1 MNNTDQSQYYNNPAA
16 THGQTANFY
25 MQNNGMDP
33 QYGLPLRNPGQYPT
47 RMNPPSY
54 NYSQMPNGFQQP
66 FFLPQAYPQNQ
77 FMPSTNPRPM
87 NPSQIPI
94 IRPANETMNNYQ
106 HFIPQNGYP
115 PTQYTPGN
123 NSLPSAPSVYPGQF
137 YPTYQIPSGY
147 ATQQVQ
153 TQMANQ
159 PQISQQQA
167 YIASL
172 QTSTQIHP
180 TQPVQH
186 TTIDQPSVSVPTS
199 QPQIPPNI
207 QQPNSYVAPP
217 AVAAPVVLE
226 KRKKNPLTIVNP
238 ETHKPVEVS
247 ASSSST
253 PATTASVVSSTITSE
268 NRSSET
274 TTTDSTI
281 ANAKSTNDTNKIQ
294 KQTQFRQQ
302 FATNL
307 GVSSNVQTDKN
318 TTQSTTSTASSED
331 SSAAASLKQN
341 VTKQSEN
348 PVQQS
353 TSSRSGSISRPKSPV
368 IVSLNDTSATPSK
381 ESTSSTSSEKPQPGH
396 PGILVTRNVTDDKVV
411 SKTIPDDIKEKRD
424 RSDSLKQ
431 IESEPME
438 TIEKTNDNLKLAS
451 DDATPVVNQE
461 ASSIVPESQ
470 STTSSFDGVTPPQTP
485 TIINDEKSDALPNQR
500 LRYDRHELLRIRD
513 SSAPF
518 PIPQH
523 LPDLDI
529 VINRRD
535 NNPRFSYNGTNS
547 QGRVNPPFHR
557 QLSSSNHPSLTRY
570 PNNANSATDS
580 RRKPGIYLSA
590 EPDFSN
596 RVENPYKPIDQ
607 ATLDVNKK
615 VLRDVKAILNKVT
628 PQTFDKL
635 QKKLEALEIDRYEKL
650 EGMITIFFS
659 KAVDE
664 PAFSFLYA
672 KLCKQFQKKQV
683 TVPGDDGKLI
693 THYFRQILLTRC
705 QKEFENDY
713 RQEIEYEKRKAEVET
728 LTDDKKR
735 KDEAEKLEEDLV
747 KAKRRKLGN
756 IFFIGELF
764 KLQMLTDTI
773 MYDCIEYLLRDKSD
787 EESIECLCRLLRT
800 IGKEL
805 DGKALEKTVNKTN
818 LEKHYRELDGIIKEQ
833 KTSARI
839 RFMIQDLME
848 LRQAAWVARRAE
860 AKPTTIDEI
869 HEQER
874 LKREQ
879 QERDQ
884 ERDRQQ
890 RRDPNRSTVI
900 GSTYSGSNQP
910 QYNDGRGS
918 RGSGIKQQLS
928 RNDDDRVENRFSVN
942 SLRQLQSNDKRNQ
955 GPFAMNLAPQR
966 TWTKGSGIDKK
977 PEEDR
982 SFGGRTG
989 KPPAGPIQQLKG
1001 KVNSSQGGST
1011 YPMQRQS
1018 SRELARENSHRDREN
1033 ALQSLRKT
1041 TTGSGVNSPVNAA
1054 GTSSMTNSREGSRNV
1069 SREQSRNASR
1079 ESSVSERM
1087 SNIGSSVQSGKASSE
1102 STTIINQDPSNTT
1115 FDEEKTIARVH
1126 SLIEE
1131 YTENYSNLTDRP
1143 VKEALEDLAA
1153 FCTRSLDQ
1161 QAIIVRELFTNV
1173 LEAKSRARRAV
1184 GHLLDAAHNDDNISE
1199 TAFVSGV
1206 KMIIEAAPDYAVDI
1220 PLIWQ
1225 YIGEILG
1232 AFIGAPTSNMAVLKP
1247 IFECVPDDKAK
1258 QFFQFTIRYATEFS
1272 SQSRIQRFWQ
1282 SSGFSLN
1289 DLMKADLID
1298 STFSN
1303 EFDWLFDTPEVEQS
1317 TSQTKENHSPHP
1329 DPQLVKLFKSVNDQ
1343 GTTITD
1349 PEIITY
1355 IREHMDPSEKFYI
1368 RNIVLSYLEACLI
1381 NRDPQKKIQE
1391 DIAKKR
1397 MTVLNAIIEHKSEA
1411 EIQAVYAIQNFVN
1424 KLEHPPKMARL
1435 LFDIFYDEE
1444 CVSED
1449 AFFEWLKH
1457 PDQSETEGHA
1467 VVEIST
1473 KDFFTWLQQAETE
1486 VEEGEEEEGS

>member
-16 THGQTANFY
+16 THAPTTNFY
-25 MQNNGMDP
+25 IQNNGMEP
-33 QYGLPLRNPGQYPT
+33 PYGLSGRNPGQYQT
-47 RMNPPSY
+47 RMNPPTY
-54 NYSQMPNGFQQP
+54 NYGPIPNGFQQQ
-66 FFLPQAYPQNQ
+66 FYLPQGYPQNQ

-94 IRPANETMNNYQ
+94 IRPANETMNNYP

-115 PTQYTPGN
+115 PPQYTPGN
-123 NSLPSAPSVYPGQF
+123 NSLPSAPSVYSGQLYQT
-137 YPTYQIPSGY
+137 YPIPTGY
-147 ATQQVQ
+147 AQQPVQ

-159 PQISQQQA
+159 PQISQQQQQQQQQA
-167 YIASL
+167 YIANL
-172 QTSTQIHP
+172 QASTQIHP
-180 TQPVQH
+180 TQPIQH
-186 TTIDQPSVSVPTS
+186 TAIDQSNLSVPTS

-207 QQPNSYVAPP
+207 QQSNSYVAPL
-217 AVAAPVVLE
+217 ATAAPVVLE
-226 KRKKNPLTIVNP
+226 KRKKNPLIIVNP

-247 ASSSST
+247 APSSST
-253 PATTASVVSSTITSE
+253 SATTASAVSSTITTSE
-268 NRSSET
+268 NRSNET

-281 ANAKSTNDTNKIQ
+281 ANTKSTNDINKIQ
-294 KQTQFRQQ
+294 KQTEFRRQ
-302 FATNL
+302 FAENL
-307 GVSSNVQTDKN
+307 VGSSNVQTDKN
-318 TTQSTTSTASSED
+318 TTQSTTSTASNED
-331 SSAAASLKQN
+331 SSATASLKQN

-353 TSSRSGSISRPKSPV
+353 TSSASSSRSGSISRPKSP
-368 IVSLNDTSATPSK
+368 ISVSSNDTSTTPSK
-381 ESTSSTSSEKPQPGH
+381 ESTSSQSSEKPQPGH

-411 SKTIPDDIKEKRD
+411 SKANQDDIKEKRD

-431 IESEPME
+431 IESESMK
-438 TIEKTNDNLKLAS
+438 TIEETNDNSKLAEQRVLNKKKTMVINAGQRGKNRKFFPKRQS
-451 DDATPVVNQE
+451 EDATPVVNQE
-461 ASSIVPESQ
+461 TSSIVPESQ
-470 STTSSFDGVTPPQTP
+470 STTSSFDRVTPPQTP

-518 PIPQH
+518 PIPQN

-535 NNPRFSYNGTNS
+535 INPRFSYNGTNS
-547 QGRVNPPFHR
+547 QGRINPPFHR

-580 RRKPGIYLSA
+580 RRKTGIYLSA

-607 ATLDVNKK
+607 ATLDANKK

-628 PQTFDKL
+628 PQTFDRL

-693 THYFRQILLTRC
+693 TYYFRQILLTRC

-713 RQEIEYEKRKAEVET
+713 RQEIEYEKRKAEVEA
-728 LTDDKKR
+728 LIDDKKR
-735 KDEAEKLEEDLV
+735 KEEAEKLEEDLV

-900 GSTYSGSNQP
+900 GSTYSGNNQQ

-918 RGSGIKQQLS
+918 RGSGIKQQS
-928 RNDDDRVENRFSVN
+928 NRNDDDRVENRFSVN

-955 GPFAMNLAPQR
+955 GPFAMSLAPQR
-966 TWTKGSGIDKK
+966 TWTKGSGIEKK

-1018 SRELARENSHRDREN
+1018 SRELARENSYRDREN

-1087 SNIGSSVQSGKASSE
+1087 SNVGSSVQSGKASSE

-1161 QAIIVRELFTNV
+1161 QAIIVRELFTSV

-1199 TAFVSGV
+1199 TAFVAGV

-1232 AFIGAPTSNMAVLKP
+1232 AFIGAPTSNMALLKP
-1247 IFECVPDDKAK
+1247 IFESVPDDKAK

-1272 SQSRIQRFWQ
+1272 SQSRIQSFWQ

-1289 DLMKADLID
+1289 DLIKVDRID

-1381 NRDPQKKIQE
+1381 NR
-1391 DIAKKR
+1391 
-1397 MTVLNAIIEHKSEA
+1397 
-1411 EIQAVYAIQNFVN
+1411 
-1424 KLEHPPKMARL
+1424 
-1435 LFDIFYDEE
+1435 
-1444 CVSED
+1444 
-1449 AFFEWLKH
+1449 
-1457 PDQSETEGHA
+1457 
-1467 VVEIST
+1467 
-1473 KDFFTWLQQAETE
+1473 
-1486 VEEGEEEEGS
+1486 